1 MATGRQP
8 SSSTIIGIA
17 VLLFGAV
24 LIGYG
29 MHRLVATGTCSS
41 TGYSANFGPVPH
53 CPKGTGWWI
62 LFLIGGIVLV
72 LVGGLVARGTTG
84 ATLIIPAIFSA
95 IGVGSLTVAF
105 QSGVSSSTKTFSL
118 IFGGA
123 FALCGLIPAAVIIVG
138 ALGKLRRGADAAP
151 RPAPMSPATSSAFGA
166 ASSTSV
172 ASAFG
177 ATATKPDAIMGAYT
191 GGTDGVAGATASGTP
206 SAAAI
211 PRLGQPVTGF
221 ARPPAEDPLDR
232 IAKLSDLHDKGALT
246 DDEFNREKAKLLGE
260 L

>member
-123 FALCGLIPAAVIIVG
+123 F
-138 ALGKLRRGADAAP
+138 GKLRRGADAAP